1 MAYLPLRS
9 IGALHWGA
17 SSQQHRC
24 LDKPNLTILG
34 RLMDKRSR
42 NGTWGT
48 VIRRTDEKRT
58 VFDQF
63 KLIRAQARARVG
75 PPRPASVVA
84 GKRDSIRERIAKKKW

>member
-1 MAYLPLRS
+1 
-9 IGALHWGA
+9 
-17 SSQQHRC
+17 
-24 LDKPNLTILG
+24 
-34 RLMDKRSR
+34 MDKRSR

-48 VIRRTDEKRT
+48 VIRRTDEKRK

-75 PPRPASVVA
+75 QPPPASVVA